1 MDPSEYTIKELEKE
15 IEDIDEIDEL
25 NSLLEKE
32 KEKQN
37 RKNAKKP
44 IQNRLSN
51 LENQQEEN
59 EPDMSNT
66 VDKKHYQTLEGG
78 VYRDMW
84 VYCENHEGELMDVS
98 KEILGKARQLM
109 DDYNEEYN
117 EDENVVA
124 VLIGDG
130 IKDLAEQTIHYGA
143 DIAVY
148 YENSDLSRFIHKP
161 YVEIVSDMARSDRYS
176 WKDYDK
182 PRYFLFPATSN
193 GRDLSAQT
201 LFELSSGLASD
212 CSGLYIE
219 DVEIS
224 NPSKTGGGKK
234 TYEKV
239 LHMERPDF
247 SGLEYSTILCLDNPR
262 CEFSPQAASVIPGA
276 FQIPESMEEKE
287 GTLVEHEI
295 ERQDGWM
302 NVEIIG
308 YEKMDEGVDLTDK
321 KVVIALGR
329 GIGENPTEGLELGI
343 DLADAFNNK
352 GADADLGLSR
362 GVITASYDVES
373 HVDQYV
379 AEERQI
385 GETGQE
391 IAPDLYI
398 AAGISGAIQHVVG
411 IEESEKVISIN
422 TDPDAPIKGY
432 SDYFI
437 DEDLFEV
444 LPRLIQAVKK
454 GEIKVV
460 ER

>member
-1 MDPSEYTIKELEKE
+1 MNPSEYTVKELKKE
-15 IEDIDEIDEL
+15 IQNIENVDEL

-37 RKNAKKP
+37 RENAKNA
-44 IQNRLSN
+44 IQDILSD
-51 LENQQEEN
+51 LEES

-66 VDKKHYQTLEGG
+66 VDKKHYQTLDNGI
-78 VYRDMW
+78 YRDMW

-98 KEILGKARQLM
+98 KEALGKARQLM
-109 DDYNEEYN
+109 DDYNEKYS

-124 VLIGDG
+124 VLIGNN
-130 IKDLAEQTIHYGA
+130 IEELAEQTISYGA

-148 YENSDLSRFIHKP
+148 YEDSDLSRFIHKP
-161 YVEIVSDMARSDRYS
+161 YVEIVSDMARSDGYN

-193 GRDLSAQT
+193 GRDLSSQT

-276 FQIPESMEEKE
+276 FTIPEPIDQKE
-287 GTLVEHEI
+287 GKIVEHEL
-295 ERQDGWM
+295 ELHEEWM
-302 NVEIIG
+302 DVEVIG

-321 KVVIALGR
+321 EAVIALGR
-329 GIGENPTEGLELGI
+329 GIGEDPTEGLELG
-343 DLADAFNNK
+343 LELVEAFSNK
-352 GADADLGLSR
+352 EVDTDLGLSR

-391 IAPDLYI
+391 ISPDLYI

-411 IEESEKVISIN
+411 IEESETVISIN
-422 TDPDAPIKGY
+422 TDSDAPIKDY

-444 LPRLIQAVKK
+444 LPRLTQAVKK